1 MKEAS
6 ELAQRIKCLGF
17 LILCMGMTWLACL
30 VAPQT
35 ANASVILATDP
46 MWGTTANPWQTNPK
60 MTNPGGIYKMT
71 GTTISEGSYNYQ
83 FTYTGHLSDLVNFVA
98 GTTSPALSKLSTH
111 IYLPN
116 LNLAQGQPNYDSSV
130 VPQVTVADGTN
141 ISTSTKFTDVGLDDN
156 KLSAADYY
164 TRIEFNS
171 GAMPSFNPGLSNLN
185 DVVTITFKVKLSQP
199 SNAGTAQVKIN
210 NSLSVIPVVSKA
222 FYKDDVTG
230 ANLAP
235 AVSFGAASTPLN
247 EDGLLGAP
255 VKQATALPITDY
267 GGTKYRYDHYQKIV
281 KAGSSAEPNIMS
293 SGPATSL
300 PGIASVDSASKTL
313 NSYVFWYE
321 PKDANITVNYVN
333 QAGTI
338 MKTEKAW
345 AYNLGHIYK
354 NGTTEEIA
362 ANLVTPAATMTYSGK
377 TYQYADYSYTGDETD
392 ENAKT
397 ESGTDIAQLNK
408 LTTQVGATAGHQVL
422 TLGYNI
428 TTKTNV
434 GVHYW
439 NIDQQP
445 TTVPTGIEMAAD
457 QATTNPTGLAFTK
470 LSGDKDTAITGGTT
484 DPIDTNGS
492 GGVAAA
498 KAPAGWY
505 YVGYQYNNGSGSNK
519 WVAYDPKTPST
530 SRFTGNFSDKD
541 QGISFMYRQDSVLK
555 MLLPDTLDFGTVL
568 PGVASTNLQS
578 TTGETSNSDSLM
590 VAVQDSRE
598 NNSPSNQWLDPWQI
612 TVSGAPLTEVDH
624 ATAVDGATIKLTDG
638 EILSPTDGVDLV
650 SNFTLAL
657 NGTPQTVLTNTTAPG
672 GSFPVASWA
681 NADVALNLPTTTVVA
696 PGEYHSTL
704 TWTLTSG
711 Y

>member
-1 MKEAS
+1 M
-6 ELAQRIKCLGF
+6 AQRIKWLGF

-98 GTTSPALSKLSTH
+98 GTTTPALSKLSTH

-156 KLSAADYY
+156 KLSAANYY
-164 TRIEFNS
+164 TRIEFTS
-171 GAMPSFNPGLSNLN
+171 GVMPAFNPGLSNLN

-210 NSLSVIPVVSKA
+210 NSLAVIPVVSKA

-230 ANLAP
+230 ADLAP
-235 AVSFGAASTPLN
+235 AVSFG
-247 EDGLLGAP
+247 EGGVLGAP

-281 KAGSSAEPNIMS
+281 KEGTSLNPYSGSNS
-293 SGPATSL
+293 TSL
-300 PGIASVDSASKTL
+300 PGIPSVDLTSKTL

-321 PKDANITVNYVN
+321 PKDTNITVNYVN
-333 QAGTI
+333 QSGTI

-354 NGTTEEIA
+354 NGTTEEID
-362 ANLVTPAATMTYSGK
+362 ANLVTPADTVTYSGK
-377 TYQYADYSYTGDETD
+377 TYQYTDYSYTGDETD

-397 ESGTDIAQLNK
+397 ESGTDIAQLKK

-422 TLGYNI
+422 TFGYNVV
-428 TTKTNV
+428 TKTNV

-439 NIDQQP
+439 DIDQQP
-445 TTVPTGIEMAAD
+445 TTVPTGSEMDAD
-457 QATTNPTGLAFTK
+457 KATTNPTGLGFTK
-470 LSGDKDTAITGGTT
+470 LSGDKDTPITGGTT
-484 DPIDTNGS
+484 DPIDVDGS

-505 YVGYQYNNGSGSNK
+505 YVGYQYNDGSGSNK

-530 SRFTGNFSDKD
+530 SRFTGKFSAKD
-541 QGISFMYRQDSVLK
+541 QGVSFMYRRVSALAMVL
-555 MLLPDTLDFGTVL
+555 PATLDFGTVV
-568 PGVASTNLQS
+568 PGVTSTNLKT
-578 TTGETSNSDSLM
+578 TTGANANADSLQ
-590 VAVQDSRE
+590 VKVKDDRQATT
-598 NNSPSNQWLDPWQI
+598 PTNQWTDPWYL
-612 TVSGAPLTEVDH
+612 TVSGATLT
-624 ATAVDGATIKLTDG
+624 ATKNQTAVAGASISLTDG
-638 EILSPTDGVDLV
+638 AIQVPTTGVDLA
-650 SNFTLAL
+650 SDFTLPL
-657 NGTPQTVLTNTTAPG
+657 DGTLQMVLTSTTAPG
-672 GSFPVASWA
+672 GSSPTASWA
-681 NADVALNLPTTTVVA
+681 NADVALNLPTTTTVA